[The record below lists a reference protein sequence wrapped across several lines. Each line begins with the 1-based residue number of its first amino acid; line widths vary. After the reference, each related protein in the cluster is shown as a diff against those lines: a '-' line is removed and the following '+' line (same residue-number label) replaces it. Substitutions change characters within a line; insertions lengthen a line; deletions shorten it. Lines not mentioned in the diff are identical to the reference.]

1 MPALPPTTPG
11 LHINPS
17 ALSLSLGSLSPL
29 GREPASSSPRVPI
42 NLIPLHLRPLCF
54 HTLTHSFAS
63 PKLLPP
69 VFSIASALFPQN
81 TGGGV
86 GLHWRG
92 RIAQL
97 AFFLQ
102 LSNFAIFPHS
112 PVTAHEPAHF

>member
-1 MPALPPTTPG
+1 MHALPLPASG

-17 ALSLSLGSLSPL
+17 ALSLSLGGLSSLGKQSAP
-29 GREPASSSPRVPI
+29 SSPGVPI

-63 PKLLPP
+63 PKLLPL

-86 GLHWRG
+86 GQLWRG

-97 AFFLQ
+97 ALFLQ